1 MPDGG
6 GAFTIRV
13 IDRIAAIP
21 AVDWDACGGAD
32 NPFLSHAFL
41 DALEESGSATGENG
55 WLPQHLALED
65 SDGRLLAAAP
75 LYLKGHSYG
84 EYVFDHGWANAYE
97 RAGGRYY
104 PKLQCAVPFT
114 PVTGS
119 RLLVHPAVGPE
130 GGAAIAEAPIQGML
144 ELARRHKGSSVHV

>member
-21 AVDWDACGGAD
+21 AVDWDACAGAD

-41 DALEESGSATGENG
+41 DALEESGSATRENG

-65 SDGRLLAAAP
+65 EAGRLIGTAP

-84 EYVFDHGWANAYE
+84 EDVFDHGRRNAF
-97 RAGGRYY
+97 RRGRGGHYSH
-104 PKLQCAVPFT
+104 T
-114 PVTGS
+114 
-119 RLLVHPAVGPE
+119 
-130 GGAAIAEAPIQGML
+130 
-144 ELARRHKGSSVHV
+144 